1 MPSGLVRVV
10 LPVFPL
16 LAAFAVSPVTDTLT
30 ITGTVKS
37 EQGMNL
43 VGANVYITE
52 MNVSVGTNDQGAYR
66 IVLVRERV
74 RGQAVQLRVRA
85 IGFQPQAREVRLTGD
100 SIRADFVLRIDMNR
114 LQEVVVTGVTGATET
129 KKLGFTVAPFAP
141 AADEATQGLRGW
153 RGEREHN
160 TESYDRIDDNPFLG
174 ARENPLS
181 TFSIDVDRASY
192 SNIRRFVTQGQ
203 RPPKDA
209 VRIEELLN
217 YFTYD
222 YPAPSGAHP
231 FSVTTEVAPAPWQ
244 PMHHLVR
251 IGLQAKRIAAES
263 LPPSNLVFLI
273 DVSGSMRMPNKLSLI
288 KRALPLLVEQLREQD
303 RVAIVVYA
311 GAAGVVL
318 PPTSGDRKAEI
329 LAALERLEA
338 GGSTAGGAGIRLAYD
353 VARRYHLPEGN
364 NRVILSTDGDFNVGA
379 SSDAEMER
387 LIEEKR
393 QQGTFLSVLGFGM
406 GNLKDSKMEKLAD
419 KGNGTY
425 AYIDGIAEAR
435 KVLVEEMG
443 GTLLTVAKDV
453 KLQVEFN
460 PAQVAAYRLIG
471 YENRMLRSEDFD
483 DDAKDAGEMGAGH
496 SVTALYEVVPV
507 GVESPVLVR
516 GQGAL
521 RYQRPGPAPI
531 APAAVAARQRELLFV
546 KLRYKLPKADVS
558 RRFDHVVG
566 LPGESGTRASTDLR
580 FAAAVAA
587 FGMVLRESEHKGT
600 ATLDDV
606 IAIARGALGLD
617 RGGYRQDFIRLAESV
632 RDRRL
637 LIATQR

>member
-66 IVLVRERV
+66 IVLARERV

-222 YPAPSGAHP
+222 YPEPSGAHP

-251 IGLQAKRIAAES
+251 IGLQARRIAAES

-566 LPGESGTRASTDLR
+566 LPGESGARASTDLR

-600 ATLDDV
+600 ATLDDA

-637 LIATQR
+637 LVATQR